1 MESINTYTM
10 QIKKAWAIFFM
21 VLIAMTPA
29 MPTLGFCGFYV
40 AKADAN
46 LFNDKSEVILVRNG
60 DQTTITMSNDF
71 QGDVNEFAM
80 VVPVP
85 VVLRRDQI
93 RIADPSLF
101 AKLDTYSSPRLVEYF
116 DPMPC
121 MPEYEYRLS
130 DASVASVELKAISM
144 DMVNEA
150 DEDFGV
156 SIEAQYDVGEYDI
169 LILSATESSGLQT
182 WLTRNG
188 YKIPDQAS
196 EVLAPYIKDQMK
208 FFVVKVDTE
217 QRGQFSTERLNPIQI
232 SFESDRFML
241 PIRLGMANSKGTQD
255 MIVYAFT
262 KEGRV
267 ECANYRTVKVPT
279 DRNIPTIIQPRF
291 GQFYKDLFDKA
302 YRSEGKNAI
311 FLEYAWNV
319 SPTWGVKCDPCNGP
333 PPIVQEMNNAG
344 VNWMTGN
351 SGQVFFT
358 RLHVRYSRDKFPQ
371 DLMFQ
376 VTPNKEQFQC
386 RYVMTHAAQGDM
398 SCDEG
403 QEYLKNLE
411 QRRKVEMDELSA
423 LTGWDSPLQR
433 NYIQEYNNQIK
444 GGIVPSLNGPSPWSG
459 VYALFMG
466 MIAFALISSA
476 WWLIRENR
484 PSRLE

>member
-1 MESINTYTM
+1 M
-10 QIKKAWAIFFM
+10 QLKKAWATFFM

-29 MPTLGFCGFYV
+29 MPTFGFCGFYV

-46 LFNDKSEVILVRNG
+46 LFNDKSEVILVRDGN
-60 DQTTITMSNDF
+60 QTTITMSNDF
-71 QGDVNEFAM
+71 QGEVSEFAM

-85 VVLRRDQI
+85 VVLRKDQI

-121 MPEYEYRLS
+121 MPEYDYRLMES
-130 DASVASVELKAISM
+130 DLSISLDSFTPTSTMKASAIELGVA
-144 DMVNEA
+144 
-150 DEDFGV
+150 
-156 SIEAQYDVGEYDI
+156 IEAKYDVGEYDV
-169 LILSATESSGLQT
+169 LILSATESTGLQT

-188 YKIPDQAS
+188 YKVPQQAA

-208 FFVVKVDTE
+208 FFVVKVDMD
-217 QRGQFSTERLNPIQI
+217 QRGQFSTDRLNPIQI

-291 GQFYKDLFDKA
+291 GQFYKDLFDKS
-302 YRSEGKNAI
+302 YRSQGKNAI

-376 VTPNKEQFQC
+376 ITPNKEHFQC

-403 QEYLKNLE
+403 QRYLKDLE
-411 QRRKVEMDELSA
+411 SRRKIEMDELIA
-423 LTGWDSPLQR
+423 LTGWDSPLQK

-444 GGIVPSLNGPSPWSG
+444 GGLVPSLDSSSPWRG
-459 VYALFMG
+459 VYAFFMA
-466 MIAFALISSA
+466 MLAFALISSA
-476 WWLIRENR
+476 WWLIKDNKV
-484 PSRLE
+484 SKLK

>member
-1 MESINTYTM
+1 MNM
-10 QIKKAWAIFFM
+10 KKGWAIFFM

-46 LFNDKSEVILVRNG
+46 LFNDKSEVILVRDGNN
-60 DQTTITMSNDF
+60 TTITMSNDF
-71 QGDVNEFAM
+71 QGDVSEFAM

-93 RIADPSLF
+93 RIADPGLF
-101 AKLDTYSSPRLVEYF
+101 AKLDTYSSPRLVEYY

-121 MPEYEYRLS
+121 MPEYNYRMMESDMEINLS
-130 DASVASVELKAISM
+130 SVMVFDAVAESAKDL
-144 DMVNEA
+144 
-150 DEDFGV
+150 GV

-169 LILSATESSGLQT
+169 LILSAKESTGLQK
-182 WLTRNG
+182 WLTQNG
-188 YKIPDQAS
+188 YKIPAQAN

-208 FFVVKVDTE
+208 FFVVKVDVE
-217 QRGQFSTERLNPIQI
+217 QRGQFSSDRLNPIQI

-241 PIRLGMANSKGTQD
+241 PIRLGMANSQGTQD

-267 ECANYRTVKVPT
+267 ECANYRTVKIPT
-279 DRNIPTIIQPRF
+279 DRNIPTIVQPRF

-302 YRSEGKNAI
+302 YKNEGRNAI

-344 VNWMTGN
+344 VSWMTGN

-376 VTPNKEQFQC
+376 VTPNKEHFQC
-386 RYVMTHAAQGDM
+386 RYVMNHAAQGDM

-403 QEYLKNLE
+403 QRYLKELE
-411 QRRKVEMDELSA
+411 SRRKMEMDELSA
-423 LTGWDSPLQR
+423 LTGWDSPLQK
-433 NYIQEYNNQIK
+433 NYIQEFSNQIK
-444 GGIVPSLNGPSPWSG
+444 GDVMTTIDPSSAWSIIKGIFVILLTL
-459 VYALFMG
+459 ALF
-466 MIAFALISSA
+466 SSA
-476 WWLIRENR
+476 WWVFEHKRA
-484 PSRLE
+484 SDLE